1 MLTLAKLKKSSPYLV
16 GSKLTLIQKNGGQFT
31 ITVIGVITS
40 FEPMDKVYKI
50 HYSIVAVTTQHNP
63 SLLITT
69 FGRNFLSV
77 DSKWLSNGLL
87 IEVDS
92 QNNLTITMG

>member
-1 MLTLAKLKKSSPYLV
+1 MLTLAKLKKLSPDLV

-40 FEPMDKVYKI
+40 FELIGKVYKI
-50 HYSIVAVTTQHNP
+50 HYSMVAFTTQHNP
-63 SLLITT
+63 LLLIPT
-69 FGRNFLSV
+69 FVRTSLSV

-92 QNNLTITMG
+92 QNNLTITMD